1 MFAQNIVLATQKLQN
16 FGFRSKLYA
25 YFFLCATALML
36 VVSAIIDSA
45 QSLNSL
51 LAGLCMLLIPTAIYL
66 SGVIVEKITDKIL
79 KCRVASMN
87 EFDSSFKGPFS
98 GMSWVIFTITFF
110 LACAEILFDYYFD
123 RAFGTYSL
131 FLVTFTLIWL
141 ARFYVYF
148 RSLKQAVFSLKS
160 HADSVDAHTLP
171 DGPRA
176 IVEEVQ
182 RGNTETLVD
191 KRDDIASL

>member
-1 MFAQNIVLATQKLQN
+1 MFAQNIVVATQKLQH

-25 YFFLCATALML
+25 YFFLCATSLML
-36 VVSAIIDSA
+36 VVSAIVDSA
-45 QSLNSL
+45 QSLSSI

-110 LACAEILFDYYFD
+110 LACAEVLFDYYFD
-123 RAFGTYSL
+123 RSFGTYSV
-131 FLVTFTLIWL
+131 FLVTFTLVWL

-148 RSLKQAVFSLKS
+148 RSLKQSVLSLKS
-160 HADSVDAHTLP
+160 HADSVDPQTLP
-171 DGPRA
+171 DGKRA
-176 IVEEVQ
+176 IIEEAQ
-182 RGNTETLVD
+182 RGNTETIVD